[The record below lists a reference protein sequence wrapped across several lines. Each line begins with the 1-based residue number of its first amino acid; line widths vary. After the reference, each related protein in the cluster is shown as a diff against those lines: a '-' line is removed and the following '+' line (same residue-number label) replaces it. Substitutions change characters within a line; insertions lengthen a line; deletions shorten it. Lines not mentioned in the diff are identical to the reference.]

1 MTTDNTYN
9 GWSNYETWRINLE
22 IFDYFDI
29 SDYSKDV
36 FDLSEQLESYAD
48 EIVFCDYH
56 RDGLIADYAGAFLRE
71 VNYYEIAEHLVEAW
85 KYDHDIEE
93 EEEDDALQL

>member
-1 MTTDNTYN
+1 MTTDNKYN
-9 GWSNYETWRINLE
+9 GWTNYETWRVNLE
-22 IFDYFDI
+22 IFDNFDI

-56 RDGLIADYAGAFLRE
+56 RDKLIADYASAFLRE
-71 VNYYEIAEHLVEAW
+71 VNYYEIAEHLVDAW
-85 KYDHDIEE
+85 KCDHDIAEE
-93 EEEDDALQL
+93 SEV